1 MKLSEYFE
9 KTKGRGVIATAD
21 SGGKVGTAVYGR
33 PHFINEKTVAFIMA
47 DRLMHK
53 NLKSNPYASYLFM
66 ESKEGYAGMRLYL
79 EKIREEKDP
88 ELINKIRRKDSHP
101 AYKANQGQIRYLVYF
116 KISKVLPLIGEKKDR
131 Q

>member
-9 KTKGRGVIATAD
+9 NTKGRGVIATAD
-21 SGGKVGTAVYGR
+21 SKGKVGTAIYGR

-66 ESKEGYAGMRLYL
+66 ESGERYTGKRLYL
-79 EKIREEKDP
+79 TKIKEEKDP
-88 ELINKIRRKDSHP
+88 DLISSIRRRDSPVYSAHE
-101 AYKANQGQIRYLVYF
+101 GEIRYLVYF
-116 KISKVLPLIGEKKDR
+116 KIDKVLPLIGDKKT
-131 Q
+131 